1 MKREVL
7 LNEKAR
13 EALMNGFDTVADV
26 VGKTMGAKGGTAI
39 ISHGYG
45 TVPIITK
52 DGIRTAD
59 SMNLVDQFANVG
71 GMCLRSAGNKTVVE
85 AGDGTSQTIV
95 LARAIIKE
103 GYKQIKKGRQPQ
115 AIKRGM
121 DKAVKIV
128 VDKVKELSQEIS
140 PNDETLLSVATIS
153 ANNDV
158 ELGKLIADT
167 YKKIGK
173 DGVLNIDVS
182 NTIETYVKI
191 VDGFEFNRGYQDY
204 KFSNTDKMQV
214 VYEKPL
220 IFVADYDLVNI
231 KDVVEILGKM
241 VDTGRPIIVL
251 AKGIEGEVLSV
262 LLANKIKGGIKICS
276 VKAPNTYQEEC
287 LSDVAV
293 LTGATVISDKAGIK
307 LTSAAMEHLGTCDKI
322 IITGTSTT
330 IINGAGDKAKIKER
344 ESEINVLI
352 SEATDPSVKNVHTK
366 RLAQL
371 TGSAGVIYVGASGEI
386 ESREKIDRV
395 DDAVRACKSA
405 LEEGISVGGGVTLLR
420 CIESLE
426 NVDCYNDDERAGVLV
441 IKKALE
447 TPARQIL
454 SNAGIYHGL
463 FVRKLLKLL
472 GIRQES
478 FLIRQILESE
488 HEIGYNV
495 KTMQLENLKEV
506 GVIDPS
512 KVIRVAL
519 QNANSVAGSI
529 ITSDSLIVDILE
541 K

>member
-13 EALMNGFDTVADV
+13 EALMEGINTVADV
-26 VGKTMGAKGGTAI
+26 VGSTMGASGKTVI
-39 ISHGYG
+39 ISGGYG
-45 TVPIITK
+45 TIPNITK

-59 SMNLVDQFANVG
+59 SMNLKNEFANVG
-71 GMCLRSAGNKTVVE
+71 GMCMRSAGNKTVVE

-95 LARAIIKE
+95 LARAMVKE
-103 GYKQIKKGRQPQ
+103 GYRQINKGRQPQ

-121 DKAVKIV
+121 DKATKIV
-128 VDKVKELSQEIS
+128 VDKVREFSQEIS
-140 PNDETLLSVATIS
+140 PDDETLLSVATIS

-173 DGVLNIDVS
+173 NGLLNIDVS

-191 VDGFEFNRGYQDY
+191 VDGFEFNRGYQDF

-214 VYEKPL
+214 VYENPL
-220 IFVADYDLVNI
+220 IFVADYDLVNV
-231 KDVVEILGKM
+231 KDVVDILGKM
-241 VDTGRPIIVL
+241 VDTGRPIIVI

-262 LLANKIKGGIKICS
+262 LLANKIKGGIKLCS

-287 LSDVAV
+287 LADVAV

-322 IITGTSTT
+322 IITATTTT
-330 IINGAGDKAKIKER
+330 IINGSGDKDKIKER

-352 SEATDPSVKNVHTK
+352 SEATDPAVKNVHVK
-366 RLAQL
+366 RLAQV
-371 TGSAGVIYVGASGEI
+371 TGSAGVIYVGASGEL

-420 CIESLE
+420 CIEALE
-426 NVDCYNDDERAGVLV
+426 NVDCDNDDEKAGVLV

-454 SNAGIYHGL
+454 SNAGIYHGT
-463 FVRKLLKLL
+463 FVRWLLKFF
-472 GIRQES
+472 RVREES
-478 FLIRQILESE
+478 FLIQQIIESD

-495 KTMQLENLKEV
+495 KTMQLENLKEA

-519 QNANSVAGSI
+519 QNANSAAGSI
-529 ITSDSLIVDILE
+529 ITSDSLIVDIIE